1 MSAWR
6 LKLTAAEQQ
15 RIVHAKKV
23 PGKKANSQNRRWNSI
38 IAAGVMAVATAG
50 GVATVGGIASCV
62 AGVVSWVPQQAY
74 KCHERQI
81 SSFYAISWTND
92 CSSWWISDLGVI
104 ASCVAAALTFG
115 TACCNMLQAL
125 KKSDHEDLECF
136 YQVKDEVH
144 NLVAFV
150 EKAHCFYDKI
160 VCVLSYLWS
169 ESMADVKEGLSRST
183 PDLKPLHNW
192 IAQLVDSLEDA
203 KTMHSE
209 LRDACKA
216 AKNDC
221 HRAAKNRACKE
232 REFQGRKQKNKIGG
246 GTAAA

>member
-1 MSAWR
+1 MR
-6 LKLTAAEQQ
+6 ECVCEVRTAYA
-15 RIVHAKKV
+15 
-23 PGKKANSQNRRWNSI
+23 SI
-38 IAAGVMAVATAG
+38 YTMQF
-50 GVATVGGIASCV
+50 CM
-62 AGVVSWVPQQAY
+62 
-74 KCHERQI
+74 
-81 SSFYAISWTND
+81 WTND

-125 KKSDHEDLECF
+125 KKSDHEDIECF
-136 YQVKDEVH
+136 YQVKDEIH

-150 EKAHCFYDKI
+150 EKAHCFYDKM

-169 ESMADVKEGLSRST
+169 ESMADAKEELSRSP

-209 LRDACKA
+209 LRMPP
-216 AKNDC
+216 
-221 HRAAKNRACKE
+221 
-232 REFQGRKQKNKIGG
+232 
-246 GTAAA
+246 